1 VRLRIVVRSLA
12 VILASP
18 LVALPAGWAS
28 EDAGAQNPGP
38 AHGAAAV
45 APAAEIAPKVVV
57 HERSPSA
64 PITTAPPANPAA
76 EPTEISVACGG
87 DGCVVQSGL
96 EVMVVAGKRA
106 R

>member
-1 VRLRIVVRSLA
+1 MRLRIVVRSLA

-18 LVALPAGWAS
+18 LVALPMGQ
-28 EDAGAQNPGP
+28 AQEP
-38 AHGAAAV
+38 ARPIAV
-45 APAAEIAPKVVV
+45 QPVMKQTPKAMVYQAKAVT
-57 HERSPSA
+57 PK
-64 PITTAPPANPAA
+64 PAA
-76 EPTEISVACGG
+76 EPTEVSIACGG